1 MRESY
6 NVLGCLS
13 AQLRAVKH
21 CTSAEHVL
29 LFFYLVVAGTVT
41 GCPVTL
47 NTFFTAV

>member
-29 LFFYLVVAGTVT
+29 LFFLL
-41 GCPVTL
+41 GCCKDSDGLPSDSQH
-47 NTFFTAV
+47 FFTAV